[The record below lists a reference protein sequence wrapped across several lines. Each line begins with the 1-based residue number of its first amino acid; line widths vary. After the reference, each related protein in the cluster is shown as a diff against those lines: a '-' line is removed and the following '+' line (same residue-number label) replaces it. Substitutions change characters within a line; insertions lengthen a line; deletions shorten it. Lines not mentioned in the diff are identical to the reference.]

1 MPVQNVTVRW
11 VGGGGNPSPGPGDM
25 LSQDDFDYALE
36 NTRVIVPPRHRIE
49 TFGTSV
55 VNYYLVTEEMDAANL
70 SRVREGQIHAER
82 PQIITPSH
90 MARLLLEG
98 FGEEAREYADS
109 VAGRL
114 RNLAILK
121 YGFRFRKADARTYDV
136 AEPIGKTIENV
147 KRRVA
152 AKDDPLSTVLAGVDD
167 GWEVCLLRF
176 MIDLIAAFAQGN
188 LEDFRGRGLI

>member
-1 MPVQNVTVRW
+1 
-11 VGGGGNPSPGPGDM
+11 M
-25 LSQDDFDYALE
+25 LSQDDFEYAME

-55 VNYYLVTEEMDAANL
+55 VNYYLVTEEMDTANV

-82 PQIITPSH
+82 PQIITPNH

-98 FGEEAREYADS
+98 FGEEAHQYADA

-114 RNLAILK
+114 RKLAILK

-136 AEPIGKTIENV
+136 AEPIERTIENV
-147 KRRVA
+147 RKRVV
-152 AKDDPLSTVLAGVDD
+152 AKDDPLSTVLQGVDD

-176 MIDLIAAFAQGN
+176 MIDLIAASAQGN
-188 LEDFRGRGLI
+188 IDDLRGKGMI

>member
-1 MPVQNVTVRW
+1 M
-11 VGGGGNPSPGPGDM
+11 
-25 LSQDDFDYALE
+25 E

-55 VNYYLVTEEMDAANL
+55 VNYYLVTEEMDTTNV

-82 PQIITPSH
+82 PEIITPNH

-98 FGEEAREYADS
+98 FGEEAHHYADA
-109 VAGRL
+109 VAGHL
-114 RNLAILK
+114 RKLAILK

-136 AEPIGKTIENV
+136 AEPIERTIENV
-147 KRRVA
+147 RKRVV
-152 AKDDPLSTVLAGVDD
+152 AKDDPLSTVLQGVDD

-176 MIDLIAAFAQGN
+176 MIDLIAASAQGN
-188 LEDFRGRGLI
+188 IDDLRGKGLL